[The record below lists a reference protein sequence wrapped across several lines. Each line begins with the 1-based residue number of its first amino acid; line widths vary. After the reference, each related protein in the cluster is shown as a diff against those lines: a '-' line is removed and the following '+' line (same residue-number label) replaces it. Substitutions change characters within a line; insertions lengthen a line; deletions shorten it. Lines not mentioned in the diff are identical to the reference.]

1 MLYGITELDFG
12 AGTNICFLEDDAYE
26 KFDALPEQYTKSGYR
41 AEMLHGYNDSLYN
54 RTVTYP
60 RLGFSDLLFS
70 ADIQALD
77 FPWEGGIYGGYYMR
91 DSYFFQAMLD
101 RMEDINSSGE
111 RAFLYG
117 ITMENHQPFDPEK
130 FNYECQIGVT
140 SESLG
145 EEDMAIVRVMLEG
158 ITRADQALG
167 DLTDALRES
176 EEPTIVVFFGD
187 HRPNLF
193 MTDGDTVYTKL
204 GLCPDNDTVG
214 WTRRRSATCIPRTI

>member
-1 MLYGITELDFG
+1 MYKRQLENFHALESEGISGTFHSHYLGYGTGYLEMSMLYGITELDFG

-130 FNYECQIGVT
+130 FNYECQICLLYT
-140 SESLG
+140 SPS
-145 EEDMAIVRVMLEG
+145 
-158 ITRADQALG
+158 
-167 DLTDALRES
+167 
-176 EEPTIVVFFGD
+176 
-187 HRPNLF
+187 
-193 MTDGDTVYTKL
+193 
-204 GLCPDNDTVG
+204 
-214 WTRRRSATCIPRTI
+214 PRD

>member
-1 MLYGITELDFG
+1 MLYGVTELDFG

-117 ITMENHQPFDPEK
+117 ITM
-130 FNYECQIGVT
+130 
-140 SESLG
+140 G
-145 EEDMAIVRVMLEG
+145 EPP
-158 ITRADQALG
+158 AL
-167 DLTDALRES
+167 L
-176 EEPTIVVFFGD
+176 
-187 HRPNLF
+187 
-193 MTDGDTVYTKL
+193 
-204 GLCPDNDTVG
+204 
-214 WTRRRSATCIPRTI
+214 TRRNSTMSVRSASPAKASARRIWPSSGSCWRASPGRIRPWEI